1 MSVDPELGS
10 SFLGVHPGTVQAL
23 GLCSLTLS
31 GTCGLRIDRWVGAAS
46 PVSSL
51 SPMEPFTVREVLLRL
66 CKHVGQ
72 LAKRF
77 MMRSGVGCIPVGE
90 NLVNDALGNSA
101 RLRVPDPN
109 LAAPCSL
116 VCALTPASPTGS

>member
-10 SFLGVHPGTVQAL
+10 SFLGVHPGTVQGL
-23 GLCSLTLS
+23 GLRSLTLA
-31 GTCGLRIDRWVGAAS
+31 GACGLRFHRWVGTAS

-77 MMRSGVGCIPVGE
+77 VTRSGVGCIPVGE
-90 NLVNDALGNSA
+90 NPVNDTLGNSA

-109 LAAPCSL
+109 LAAPCPL